1 MTSIWS
7 ENSLDNSTCGIGTHS
22 TDMVSED
29 NWQWS
34 APWLLGIEW
43 LVGKPYIWC
52 QEKTQTHPPMW
63 FEGPCEAWGEV
74 SRESETQDLDTVTS
88 FLYIFEFLANQSCI
102 RWVVA
107 WQYLVLTRPH
117 TCLCPGESHLPF
129 PHLKRETCYMS
140 SSNRG
145 RVMNRK
151 TCHDQICVTLKE
163 VLCLIALAQ

>member
-117 TCLCPGESHLPF
+117 TCLCPGESHLQF